1 MCGGTKISTRMHHHP
16 GCDCVWQEAGVDP
29 QALAL
34 HSRTQVCDPHLPV
47 VPRYSLLAVFAA
59 TDGGITRVFPNK

>member
-16 GCDCVWQEAGVDP
+16 GYVWQEAGVGP
-29 QALAL
+29 EALTL
-34 HSRTQVCDPHLPV
+34 HSRRQACDSHLPV
-47 VPRYSLLAVFAA
+47 APRYSLLAVFAA